1 MKTRHAA
8 PVFQVA
14 DLEASL
20 QHYTEV
26 LGFSYDFRFGDYA
39 GVQLGDVCLHLCG
52 HTIHQRPVGGG
63 TVYIFCAEPVDA
75 YYAELTS
82 RGATLI
88 APPKDYAYGMRDFI
102 VADLD
107 GNHLAFGCRSE
118 EATSV
123 PKSISNLD
131 HTGLYPESGNVIDPT
146 TVSLRP
152 IQTGDEAAIQLY
164 ASDAEIARTCN
175 VPHPYPANGGVAF
188 VEKAVSAR
196 AARAR
201 FAFAILRQGEFV
213 GVTDLNA
220 PDFAAGTCK
229 IDYWVA
235 RPHWNQGVATT
246 AIRCAVSTAFT
257 ELGLR
262 HISSACLGS
271 NPASAQALEKNG
283 FREIAPITNDGRY
296 GQKFIGETIR
306 RFTLDQADWAQ
317 KRT

>member
-20 QHYTEV
+20 KHYTEV
-26 LGFSYDFRFGDYA
+26 LGFSPDFRFGNYA
-39 GVQLGDVCLHLCG
+39 GVTLGDVCLHLCG
-52 HTIHQRPVGGG
+52 HTIHQRPIGGG

-75 YYAELTS
+75 YYAELVS
-82 RGATLI
+82 RGAKLI

-102 VADLD
+102 VADPD

-123 PKSISNLD
+123 PKPISNVD
-131 HTGLYPESGNVIDPT
+131 HTGLSPESGKVIDPT
-146 TVSLRP
+146 RVSLRP
-152 IQTGDEAAIQLY
+152 IQNGDEETIQLC
-164 ASDAEIARTCN
+164 ASDTEIARTCN

-213 GVTDLNA
+213 GVIDLNA

-229 IDYWVA
+229 VDYWVA
-235 RPHWNQGVATT
+235 RPHWNQGVATA
-246 AIRCAVSTAFT
+246 AIRCAVHAAFT

-262 HISSACLGS
+262 HISSACLSS
-271 NPASAQALEKNG
+271 NRASARALEKNG
-283 FREIAPITNDGRY
+283 FKEIAPITNDGRY
-296 GQKFIGETIR
+296 GAKFIGETIR
-306 RFTLDQADWAQ
+306 RFTLDQADGAQ
-317 KRT
+317 KLT